1 MKPLTETY
9 YRGTE
14 VLNYDLLVEEA
25 ETNPELRTQLLRRD
39 FPIPTQFYRPSRVAL
54 YTGRS
59 FAELQARQETRIAAQ
74 AESVPD
80 PLLSQFPFLTYD
92 H

>member
-9 YRGTE
+9 YRGKE

-25 ETNPELRTQLLRRD
+25 GTNPELRTQLLHPD
-39 FPIPTQFYRPSRVAL
+39 FSIPTQFYRPSRVAL

-59 FAELQARQETRIAAQ
+59 FAELQARLDTREALQ
-74 AESVPD
+74 AEAVPD
-80 PLLSQFPFLTYD
+80 PLLAQFPFLTYD